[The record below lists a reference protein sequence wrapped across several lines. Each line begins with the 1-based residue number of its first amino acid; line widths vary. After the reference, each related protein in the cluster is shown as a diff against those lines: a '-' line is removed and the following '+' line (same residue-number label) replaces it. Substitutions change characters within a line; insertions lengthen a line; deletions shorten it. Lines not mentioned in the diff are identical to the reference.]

1 MKLKR
6 VFCNFILCVVLWSC
20 SNSTKQKSMN
30 VTRYAFDL
38 QAHRGGAA
46 ILPENSLEA
55 FQKAIDFE
63 VNTLELDVVISKDSL
78 VVVSHEAYMRP
89 GMCKTPAGEPIRNK
103 EEFNLFKM
111 NYSEIKS
118 FDCGSLGNPKFP
130 DQNKLKTYK
139 PLLAEVLQLTTEN
152 FRKKRKRVS
161 LNIEIK
167 SSPQTDGIYH
177 PKPEEFVRLVTS
189 TIKNASIPLSKIT
202 IQSFDKRIIKEMA
215 LKHPRIKT
223 AFLVAEG
230 NIHENIADLR
240 IVPAVYSPYFKLL
253 DSVQVKQAHDMG
265 LKVVPWTV
273 NDLSDMQNLL
283 EMGVDGIITDYPN
296 LAKPLHKN

>member
-1 MKLKR
+1 
-6 VFCNFILCVVLWSC
+6 
-20 SNSTKQKSMN
+20 MN
-30 VTRYAFDL
+30 IDRYAFDL

-55 FQKAIDFE
+55 FQKAIDFR
-63 VNTLELDVVISKDSL
+63 VTTLELDVVISKDSL

-89 GMCKTPAGEPIRNK
+89 GMCKTPAGELIQDK

-130 DQNKLKTYK
+130 DQNKLTTYK
-139 PLLAEVLQLTTEN
+139 PLLSEVIQLTTEN
-152 FRKKRKRVS
+152 FRKKGKRVS

-167 SSPQTDGIYH
+167 SSPETDDIYH

-189 TIKNASIPLSKIT
+189 TIRNASIPLSKIT
-202 IQSFDKRIIKEMA
+202 IQSFDQRILREMA
-215 LKHPRIKT
+215 KKHPRIKT
-223 AFLVAEG
+223 AFLVEEG
-230 NIHENIADLR
+230 NLHDNITDLQ
-240 IVPAVYSPYFKLL
+240 IIPSVYSPYYKLL

-265 LKVVPWTV
+265 LKVIPWTV
-273 NDLSDMQNLL
+273 NQLSDMQNLL
-283 EMGVDGIITDYPN
+283 EMGVDGLITDYPN
-296 LAKPLHKN
+296 IAKPLHKK